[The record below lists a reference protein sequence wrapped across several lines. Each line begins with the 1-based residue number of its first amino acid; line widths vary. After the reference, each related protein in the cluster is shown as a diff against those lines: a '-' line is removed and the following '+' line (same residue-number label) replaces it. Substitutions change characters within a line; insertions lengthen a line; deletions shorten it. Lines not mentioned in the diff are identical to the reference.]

1 MTSGPRTG
9 SGAQLLARRERGT
22 AIIFASADIDELLRY
37 SDRILVFF
45 SGRVLAEL
53 ETSRTDVDEIGHL
66 IGGRRAP
73 AREALMTVRSGLD
86 AAGIRR
92 AAIGVLPFVI
102 ALAFAALLVLLV
114 GENPVEA
121 FRLIIEGSL
130 GSPDKLSDTVM
141 VWVPLTLAAAGLV
154 VTFAAGL
161 WNIGVE
167 GQVVLGAI
175 GASLIARQVDA
186 PVYILVPLTL
196 VMGMLFGIVW
206 ALLAGVLKTR
216 GKVNEIFGGLG
227 LDFVATGLTLY
238 LIIGPWARPGI
249 ASTSG
254 TEPFPRQAW
263 LPALGD
269 SRFSPLAVALAILAV
284 VAVWLLLRGTRVG
297 LKLKAV
303 GRNPQ
308 SAGLLGIPTDRY
320 ILGAFAICGALAGL
334 AGAIQATGFHHK
346 LVPSVS
352 GGYGFLGIL
361 VVLLAG
367 FRAAYVAPIAAFFAI
382 VAVGSIALTLRL
394 DVNSA
399 LGGVLTGVL
408 VLFALHGE
416 RPASLSSTQ
425 TSRTPSRVPVGDG
438 PPSAEGA
445 N

>member
-1 MTSGPRTG
+1 
-9 SGAQLLARRERGT
+9 
-22 AIIFASADIDELLRY
+22 
-37 SDRILVFF
+37 
-45 SGRVLAEL
+45 
-53 ETSRTDVDEIGHL
+53 
-66 IGGRRAP
+66 
-73 AREALMTVRSGLD
+73 MTVRSGED
-86 AAGIRR
+86 AAGVRR
-92 AAIGVLPFVI
+92 AAIGALPFVV
-102 ALAFAALLVLLV
+102 ALIFAGVLVVIV
-114 GENPVEA
+114 GEDPIEA

-130 GSPDKLSDTVM
+130 GSPAKLSDTIM

-167 GQVVLGAI
+167 GQIVLGAV
-175 GASLIARQVDA
+175 GAALIARTVDA
-186 PVYILVPLTL
+186 PSVVLIPLILL
-196 VMGMLFGIVW
+196 MGMLLGVIW
-206 ALLAGVLKTR
+206 ALFAGILKTK

-254 TEPFPRQAW
+254 TEPFPREAW
-263 LPALGD
+263 LPALEN
-269 SRFSPLAVALAILAV
+269 SRLSPLAVGLTIIAV
-284 VAVWLLLRGTRVG
+284 VAVWLLLRGTHFG

-303 GRNPQ
+303 GRNSR
-308 SAGLLGIPTDRY
+308 SAHLLGIPTDRY

-334 AGAIQATGFHHK
+334 AGAIQATGFHYK
-346 LVPSVS
+346 LVPTVS

-382 VAVGSIALTLRL
+382 VAVGSISLTLRL

-408 VLFALHGE
+408 VLFALLGSGL
-416 RPASLSSTQ
+416 RSWRDRKRADTAPPGPQPPASAEASAPEQ
-425 TSRTPSRVPVGDG
+425 T
-438 PPSAEGA
+438 A
-445 N
+445 